1 MQTQNLKMTG
11 SPLPTTLTN
20 NDGIS
25 VSFVATECMVDQFA
39 HLTSISFVEGILPL
53 HPTSRKF
60 LVAAVP
66 GCALTGGGSRD
77 AIAACHV

>member
-39 HLTSISFVEGILPL
+39 HLTSISSIGGILPL
-53 HPTSRKF
+53 HPT
-60 LVAAVP
+60 
-66 GCALTGGGSRD
+66 G
-77 AIAACHV
+77 